1 VITRLRQGLNEGKTT
16 SSKPMNRLSRR
27 FEDGQSLVEISISF
41 LFFLFF
47 LLGLLDLGRAYF
59 LMVALEDSAGEA
71 AAFLSINP
79 DCDVADA
86 GTCADPNNAE
96 WRAANAV
103 GDQLN
108 WSSATISVFYPTV
121 GTGTGNQVRV
131 RIDYPFTP
139 ITPIISNIA
148 GGNLTLSGD
157 ATQIILVE

>member
-1 VITRLRQGLNEGKTT
+1 MIGTKRNYRKRL
-16 SSKPMNRLSRR
+16 
-27 FEDGQSLVEISISF
+27 EDGQSLVEISISF
-41 LFFLFF
+41 LFFIFF

-79 DCDVADA
+79 ECDVAEA
-86 GTCADPNNAE
+86 CADPNNAE

-103 GDQLN
+103 GDQLD
-108 WSSATISVFYPTV
+108 WSSATISVYYPTV

-139 ITPIISNIA
+139 MTPIISNIA
-148 GGNLTLSGD
+148 GNSLTLAGD

>member
-1 VITRLRQGLNEGKTT
+1 MINKQRHHQKRGTRLEN
-16 SSKPMNRLSRR
+16 
-27 FEDGQSLVEISISF
+27 GQSLVEITISF
-41 LFFLFF
+41 LFFIFF
-47 LLGLLDLGRAYF
+47 LLGLLDLGRAYY

-71 AAFLSINP
+71 ATFLSVNP

-86 GTCADPNNAE
+86 GSCANPNNAE

-103 GDQLN
+103 GDQLD
-108 WSSATISVFYPTV
+108 WSSATINVSYPTV

-131 RIDYPFTP
+131 RIDYPFSP

>member
-1 VITRLRQGLNEGKTT
+1 MIKKHRRYRKEPRLEN
-16 SSKPMNRLSRR
+16 
-27 FEDGQSLVEISISF
+27 GQSLVEISISF

-59 LMVALEDSAGEA
+59 IMVALEDSAGEA

-86 GTCADPNNAE
+86 GACADPNNAE
-96 WRAANAV
+96 WRAANAA
-103 GDQLN
+103 GDQLD
-108 WSSATISVFYPTV
+108 WSGATISVFYPTV